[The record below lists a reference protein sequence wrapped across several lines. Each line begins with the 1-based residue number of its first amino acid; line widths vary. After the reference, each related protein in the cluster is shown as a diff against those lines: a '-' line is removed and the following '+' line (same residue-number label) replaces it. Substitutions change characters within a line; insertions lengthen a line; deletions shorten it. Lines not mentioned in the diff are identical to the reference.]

1 MAESAQRTE
10 RNETY
15 RVGGVAAI
23 VALLA
28 GMGTAVVSGGLPLW
42 VMQPSEM
49 PQARVEFLRDLSQH
63 APAALRFFGADFV
76 FIITYV
82 IVFATLFEVTASRS
96 RTIAMVALGAGIL
109 GALFDLV
116 ENASFITYAWGSMR
130 GADFIEPAVPL
141 AYYITN
147 FKESLIGISIVMFG
161 TIFPRRT
168 SLEWILSVLMILLA
182 PLDATAI
189 AYPDLKELP
198 SLLFVVALPLMSI
211 YFLLRFRS
219 AE

>member
-15 RVGGVAAI
+15 RVGSVAAI

-28 GMGTAVVSGGLPLW
+28 GMGTSVLSGGLPLW

-130 GADFIEPAVPL
+130 GADFIEPALPL
-141 AYYITN
+141 AYYVTN

-189 AYPDLKELP
+189 AYPDLKQLP

>member
-15 RVGGVAAI
+15 RVGSVAAI

-130 GADFIEPAVPL
+130 GADFIEPALPL

-189 AYPDLKELP
+189 AYPDLKQLP

>member
-1 MAESAQRTE
+1 MAESARRPE

-23 VALLA
+23 VSLIA
-28 GMGTAVVSGGLPLW
+28 GLGTAAVSGNLPLC

-63 APAALRFFGADFV
+63 APAALRFFGADFI

-82 IVFATLFEVTASRS
+82 IVFATLYEVTAGRS
-96 RTIAMVALGAGIL
+96 RTIALIAIFAGVL
-109 GALFDLV
+109 GALCDLL

-130 GADFIEPAVPL
+130 GADFIEPALPL
-141 AYYITN
+141 AYYVTN
-147 FKESLIGISIVMFG
+147 FKESLLGIGIVMFG
-161 TIFPRRT
+161 AIFPRRT
-168 SLEWILSVLMILLA
+168 ALEWTLSILMILGA
-182 PLDATAI
+182 PLDALAI
-189 AYPDLKELP
+189 AYPNLKQLP
-198 SLLFVVALPLMSI
+198 TLLFVLALPLMSI
-211 YFLLRFRS
+211 YFFSRFRN

>member
-10 RNETY
+10 RNEAY
-15 RVGGVAAI
+15 RVGSVAAI

-63 APAALRFFGADFV
+63 APAALRFFGADFI

-82 IVFATLFEVTASRS
+82 IVLATLYEVTAGRS
-96 RTIAMVALGAGIL
+96 RTIAMIAIWAGVL
-109 GALFDLV
+109 GALCDLL
-116 ENASFITYAWGSMR
+116 ENASFITYAWGTMR
-130 GADFIEPAVPL
+130 GADFIEPALPL
-141 AYYITN
+141 AYYVTN
-147 FKESLIGISIVMFG
+147 FKESLLGIAIVMFG
-161 TIFPRRT
+161 AIFPRRT
-168 SLEWILSVLMILLA
+168 ALEWTLSILMILGA
-182 PLDATAI
+182 PLDALAI
-189 AYPDLKELP
+189 SYPNLKQLP
-198 SLLFVVALPLMSI
+198 ALLFVLALPLMSI
-211 YFLLRFRS
+211 YFFSRFRS